1 MTSSHRGNAGFNR
14 FNPCNARLGR
24 HIAARFDPGP
34 TRPYSSFFELVK
46 HFSKIVKWVAANGSG
61 AHIAGRAIAAAV
73 FEGKLPIFEGLQ
85 EGLVACTAPHVLAN
99 KWRFPE

>member
-1 MTSSHRGNAGFNR
+1 MVETRGSTPAMRVWAG
-14 FNPCNARLGR
+14 
-24 HIAARFDPGP
+24 HVAAVRPGP

-46 HFSKIVKWVAANGSG
+46 HFSKMVKWVAANGSG

-73 FEGKLPIFEGLQ
+73 LEEKLPIFEGLQ
-85 EGLVACTAPHVLAN
+85 QGLVACTAPHVLAN